1 MVVYICN
8 LYMKKNYFL
17 LPITH
22 SKIGCVLVLATNIGR
37 HNDERGICVFNL
49 YVHPVHRRTGRGLV
63 EVGCIPGAMH
73 RRPKDRAPG
82 VVCGPHGPSYFLT
95 FAFSEAGSV
104 PAKTKKIGGRGLEAV
119 RGGYPR
125 NLKRSVWPLLV
136 T

>member
-73 RRPKDRAPG
+73 LDARRTERRGWCA
-82 VVCGPHGPSYFLT
+82 VLT
-95 FAFSEAGSV
+95 
-104 PAKTKKIGGRGLEAV
+104 V
-119 RGGYPR
+119 RR
-125 NLKRSVWPLLV
+125 NP
-136 T
+136 